1 MELGRAGRRNRVLTR
16 CQSPAV
22 DATLRIQPNEGVTVR
37 GTIVCGV
44 TDGDEGH
51 AALGL
56 GVELSQRLGLRLV
69 LAHVAEGLA
78 PLTGDGDD
86 NESVTM
92 KANRNGGELFLARVA
107 RDYGVGDTAE
117 RRVAVGEPAMLVG
130 QIAAEEAADMIV
142 VGSRARRWPGRCLES
157 RLAEGLESETP
168 VPILIAPP
176 ASGRRRTAVAANSA
190 R

>member
-1 MELGRAGRRNRVLTR
+1 MAVGA
-16 CQSPAV
+16 CSPRYWGTT
-22 DATLRIQPNEGVTVR
+22 DEGGAVR

-44 TDGDEGH
+44 TDSDEGH
-51 AALGL
+51 AALEL

-78 PLTGDGDD
+78 PLDGAGDD

-92 KANRNGGELFLARVA
+92 KGNRRGGELLLARLA
-107 RDYGVGDTAE
+107 REHGVGETAE
-117 RRVAVGEPAMLVG
+117 CRVAVGEPALLVG
-130 QIAAEEAADMIV
+130 QIAAEEAADVIV
-142 VGSRARRWPGRCLES
+142 VGSRARRWPGRGLQS

-176 ASGRRRTAVAANSA
+176 ANGRRRRAAAASA
-190 R
+190 AR

>member
-1 MELGRAGRRNRVLTR
+1 M
-16 CQSPAV
+16 
-22 DATLRIQPNEGVTVR
+22 R

-44 TDGDEGH
+44 TDCDEGH

-78 PLTGDGDD
+78 PLNGEGND

-92 KANRNGGELFLARVA
+92 KANRRGGELFLARVA
-107 RDYGVGDTAE
+107 REYGVGNTAE
-117 RRVAVGEPAMLVG
+117 CRVAVGEPALLVG
-130 QIAAEEAADMIV
+130 QIAAEEAADVIV
-142 VGSRARRWPGRCLES
+142 VGSRTRRWPGRGLES
-157 RLAEGLESETP
+157 RLAGDLERETP

-176 ASGRRRTAVAANSA
+176 ASGRRRRVGGGAASSA

>member
-1 MELGRAGRRNRVLTR
+1 M
-16 CQSPAV
+16 
-22 DATLRIQPNEGVTVR
+22 VR

-44 TDGDEGH
+44 TDSDEGH
-51 AALGL
+51 AALEL

-78 PLTGDGDD
+78 PLDGFDED

-92 KANRNGGELFLARVA
+92 KGNRRGGEILLARLA
-107 RDYGVGDTAE
+107 REYGVGDIAE
-117 RRVAVGEPAMLVG
+117 CRVAVGEPASLVG
-130 QIAAEEAADMIV
+130 QIAAEEAADAIV
-142 VGSRARRWPGRCLES
+142 VGSRARRWPGRGLHS
-157 RLAEGLESETP
+157 SLAEELESETP

-176 ASGRRRTAVAANSA
+176 ANGPRRKAAVANAT

>member
-1 MELGRAGRRNRVLTR
+1 
-16 CQSPAV
+16 
-22 DATLRIQPNEGVTVR
+22 VR

-44 TDGDEGH
+44 TDCDEGH

-56 GVELSQRLGLRLV
+56 GVELSRRLGMRLV

-78 PLTGDGDD
+78 PFAGDGAD

-92 KANRNGGELFLARVA
+92 KANRHGGEIFLARVA

-142 VGSRARRWPGRCLES
+142 VGSRTRRWPGRGLES

-176 ASGRRRTAVAANSA
+176 ASERRRKAAA
-190 R
+190 TIPCR

>member
-1 MELGRAGRRNRVLTR
+1 MAVAGCR
-16 CQSPAV
+16 CHIAC
-22 DATLRIQPNEGVTVR
+22 TPNEGGAVR

-44 TDGDEGH
+44 TDSDEGH
-51 AALGL
+51 AALDL

-78 PLTGDGDD
+78 PLDGADDD

-92 KANRNGGELFLARVA
+92 KANRRGGELVLARLA
-107 RDYGVGDTAE
+107 REYGVGETAE
-117 RRVAVGEPAMLVG
+117 CRVAVGEPALLVG
-130 QIAAEEAADMIV
+130 RIAAEEAADVIV
-142 VGSRARRWPGRCLES
+142 VGSRARRWPARGLES
-157 RLAEGLESETP
+157 KLAERLESETP

-176 ASGRRRTAVAANSA
+176 ANGRRRRAAAASTT